1 MNRTNWP
8 LRIFGVFA
16 VIFLLLPTVIIIP
29 MSFSSGR
36 TLKFPPP
43 GYSTRWY
50 ENLVT
55 SPQWTDAAISSI
67 QIAILTAILATTLG
81 TLAALALTR
90 SEFPAKN
97 FIQAIVLSPIII
109 PLVIIAIGMFSVFVR
124 WQIAGS
130 MMALVVAHTVLA
142 IPFVVVNVMASLRTL
157 DRNLELAAANLGAN
171 PVRAFRFVTLPLIAP
186 GVMAGALFAF
196 ITSWDEIVVAIFL
209 TSPTLRTLPVVMWG
223 QIRTEVDP
231 TIAAAATILTVIT
244 TIIFTITTLLQT
256 RGNSTT

>member
-1 MNRTNWP
+1 
-8 LRIFGVFA
+8 
-16 VIFLLLPTVIIIP
+16 
-29 MSFSSGR
+29 
-36 TLKFPPP
+36 
-43 GYSTRWY
+43 
-50 ENLVT
+50 
-55 SPQWTDAAISSI
+55 
-67 QIAILTAILATTLG
+67 
-81 TLAALALTR
+81 
-90 SEFPAKN
+90 
-97 FIQAIVLSPIII
+97 
-109 PLVIIAIGMFSVFVR
+109 
-124 WQIAGS
+124 
-130 MMALVVAHTVLA
+130 MALVVAHTVLA

>member
-1 MNRTNWP
+1 MNRKNWP
-8 LRIFGVFA
+8 LRIFGVLA

-50 ENLVT
+50 ENLLT
-55 SPQWTDAAISSI
+55 APQWTDAAWTSI
-67 QIAILTAILATTLG
+67 QIGVLTAILATVLG
-81 TLAALALTR
+81 TIAALALTR
-90 SEFPAKN
+90 SEFPAKGL
-97 FIQAIVLSPIII
+97 IQAIILSPIII

-130 MMALVVAHTVLA
+130 IIALVVAHTVLA

-171 PVRAFRFVTLPLIAP
+171 PIRTFRFVTLPLIAP

-244 TIIFTITTLLQT
+244 TIIFTVTTILQT
-256 RGNSTT
+256 RGSTAT

>member
-1 MNRTNWP
+1 MNRKNWP

-43 GYSTRWY
+43 GYSIRWY
-50 ENLVT
+50 ENLFT
-55 SPQWTDAAISSI
+55 SPLWTDAAWSSI
-67 QIAILTAILATTLG
+67 QIGILAAILATVLG
-81 TLAALALTR
+81 TIAALGLTR
-90 SEFPAKN
+90 GEFPAKGL
-97 FIQAIVLSPIII
+97 IQAIVLSPIII

-124 WQIAGS
+124 WRIAGS
-130 MMALVVAHTVLA
+130 LMALVVAHTVLA

-244 TIIFTITTLLQT
+244 TIVFTVTTILQT
-256 RGNSTT
+256 RGNTTT